1 MAVFSIT
8 HEQRIDDYGC
18 ITLLTAAP
26 LSVGQS
32 VTLTGLNH
40 GLNGTQIIADLSN
53 SLFLGVDQY
62 GQFIYNPSIS
72 IPNQVVFYDAG
83 ADVTRAVVSPY
94 GTLTTGVCTWIDDDD
109 IADWLNIGQASAAD
123 AAFLADCANASNQF
137 CYRRRFEAGYV
148 DSLTTVPS
156 QDVRLGCV
164 MYGGALYRARGSM
177 DQFAS
182 FSDMGVAPTVGISP
196 IIKQLLGV
204 DRPAVA

>member
-1 MAVFSIT
+1 MTVYQIT
-8 HEQRIDDYGC
+8 HQQRIDDYGC
-18 ITLLTAAP
+18 ITLLTGAP

-32 VTLTGLNH
+32 VVLAGLNH
-40 GLNGTQIIADLSN
+40 GLNGTQVIADLSN

-83 ADVTRAVVSPY
+83 TNVTREVVSPY

-109 IADWLNIGQASAAD
+109 IADWLNIGQASQAD
-123 AAFLADCANASNQF
+123 AAFLDDCAKAANQF

-148 DSLTTVPS
+148 DNLATVPS
-156 QDVRLGCV
+156 QDVRLGTV